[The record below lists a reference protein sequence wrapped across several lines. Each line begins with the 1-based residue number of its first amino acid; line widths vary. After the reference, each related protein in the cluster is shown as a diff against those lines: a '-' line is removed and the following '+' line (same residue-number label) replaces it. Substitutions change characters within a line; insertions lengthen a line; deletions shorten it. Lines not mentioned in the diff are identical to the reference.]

1 VLLAADE
8 IYQGDARD
16 LLPLV
21 APESVALALWSPPY
35 HVGKAYEEGV
45 TVDEWEGLLREV
57 IALHEPI
64 IKPGG
69 FLVIN
74 INDILAFPDPEMP
87 RIQADNV
94 SHRRQQVTREQIE
107 QAIAAHPNA
116 NRRQLAALLGCSE
129 QTIDRRLNGN
139 NARGG
144 KYQAQTRVKLAG
156 PLLEEAAMEVGL
168 YLYDRRVW
176 LKDPAWANSRWTSSS
191 YRSVDDFEYL
201 YVFWK
206 PGVTKVDR
214 GRLAQQE
221 WGTWGSRGVWT
232 IPSVRANDEHEAMFP
247 LELPRRCIR
256 LLTEPGEL
264 VLDCFA
270 GSGTTPAVARE
281 LGRRYIAIELD
292 FAYAHLARR
301 RLSLARS
308 VSC

>member
-1 VLLAADE
+1 MLLHADE
-8 IYQGDARD
+8 IYEGDARD

-21 APESVALALWSPPY
+21 APDSVALALWSPPY

-45 TVDEWEGLLREV
+45 TVAEWEGLLREV

-64 IKPGG
+64 LKPGG

-107 QAIAAHPNA
+107 QAIAAHPDA

-144 KYQAQTRVKLAG
+144 KYQPQTRVKLAG
-156 PLLEEAAMEVGL
+156 PLLEEAAMEAGL
-168 YLYDRRVW
+168 YLHDRRVW
-176 LKDPAWANSRWTSSS
+176 LKDPAWVNSRWTSSS

-206 PGVTKVDR
+206 AGVTKVDR
-214 GRLAQQE
+214 GRLAHQE
-221 WGTWGSRGVWT
+221 WGAWGSRGVWT

-247 LELPRRCIR
+247 SELPRRCIR

-270 GSGTTPAVARE
+270 GSGTTAAVARE
-281 LGRRYIAIELD
+281 LGRRYIAFELD
-292 FAYAHLARR
+292 PAYAQLARR
-301 RLSLARS
+301 RLLLARS
-308 VSC
+308 GRG